1 MQVPE
6 MRGFTL
12 NESKVGQF
20 RRGVKATKIEGSHL
34 PMAALYRKVLLDRR
48 SQQNVARRRP

>member
-6 MRGFTL
+6 MRGFAL